1 MKKLSGKFIL
11 FFTLAGLA
19 LLFLSGCTFLDKLE
33 EWKAGVAEGKGGV
46 TAQQPVEPQQ
56 TNDGQQNT
64 DVVSIPET
72 TDPNHAST
80 PTPENATSG
89 EMKEVTLYFAD
100 AEGQGLKAVTASV
113 PKVEGIAKAVINQ
126 LIAGP
131 EPNSGLLATIP
142 TGTTLRDMN
151 IKDDGTC
158 IVDFSKELT
167 ENHSGGVLGEE
178 LTVYSIVNTLTQFP
192 SVQEVQIRVDGQEI
206 NTIAGHID
214 VSQAMARNDDL
225 ILP

>member
-1 MKKLSGKFIL
+1 
-11 FFTLAGLA
+11 
-19 LLFLSGCTFLDKLE
+19 
-33 EWKAGVAEGKGGV
+33 
-46 TAQQPVEPQQ
+46 
-56 TNDGQQNT
+56 
-64 DVVSIPET
+64 
-72 TDPNHAST
+72 
-80 PTPENATSG
+80 
-89 EMKEVTLYFAD
+89 
-100 AEGQGLKAVTASV
+100 
-113 PKVEGIAKAVINQ
+113 
-126 LIAGP
+126 
-131 EPNSGLLATIP
+131 
-142 TGTTLRDMN
+142 MN